1 MAEQRFPD
9 IGRWVSV
16 FDRLMKMYYDR
27 GLAEFEIGW
36 GQQFYVEYLCEH
48 PGATPQEMAERFRV
62 DRGTLTKIIKKLTE
76 VDYIR
81 VTVDENDRRVRHL
94 YLTEKALPA
103 AEQIRKVHADF
114 YRDLSGD
121 IPPEEIAATERTL
134 LRWRTI
140 LIKKYGTEWRR
151 IMENREKHELSSR
164 KRTLIFAC
172 LVVSGIAS
180 SILSTAMTTALPNVV
195 EYFGISTSVGQWIT
209 SGYSLAMGMIM
220 PLTAFL
226 ITRFPT
232 KKLYLVG
239 IGSFIAGL
247 LLSIFSW
254 NFAVMM
260 VGRVLQ
266 ACGNGILMTAAQV
279 IILTVYPVEKKG
291 TMMGTYGLATTA
303 APVIAPTL
311 AGLMIDAF
319 GWKSI
324 FYVALVIMAISFV
337 ISSIVFED
345 VLELQ
350 DKKFD
355 FISFVQSIVAFG
367 GITLGIGNIS
377 GFGLISVEGGLPLLV
392 GAVVCVFFIL
402 RQCGLEKPFLDVK
415 ILGNRNYSVSVIA
428 SMVLYLVMM
437 GSSVMMPLYVQSVMG
452 YSAVVSGL
460 VTLPGSLA
468 TAIVSPFAGNLY
480 DRMGIKKIF
489 VVGSAAARIYS
500 AISGMS
506 LPPLLRTPLRIAAAL
521 NVNPEYFDLEP
532 D

>member
-1 MAEQRFPD
+1 
-9 IGRWVSV
+9 
-16 FDRLMKMYYDR
+16 
-27 GLAEFEIGW
+27 
-36 GQQFYVEYLCEH
+36 
-48 PGATPQEMAERFRV
+48 
-62 DRGTLTKIIKKLTE
+62 
-76 VDYIR
+76 
-81 VTVDENDRRVRHL
+81 
-94 YLTEKALPA
+94 
-103 AEQIRKVHADF
+103 
-114 YRDLSGD
+114 
-121 IPPEEIAATERTL
+121 
-134 LRWRTI
+134 
-140 LIKKYGTEWRR
+140 
-151 IMENREKHELSSR
+151 MENKHRQAEIKSGQ
-164 KRTLIFAC
+164 RTMIFLC

-180 SILSTAMTTALPNVV
+180 SVLSTAMTTALPNVV

-232 KKLYLVG
+232 KRLYLTG
-239 IGSFIAGL
+239 IGMFIIGL
-247 LLSIFSW
+247 LVSIFAG

-266 ACGNGILMTAAQV
+266 ACGNGVLMTAAQV
-279 IILTVYPVEKKG
+279 VIMTIYPIQKRG

-303 APVIAPTL
+303 APVVAPTI

-324 FYVALVIMAISFV
+324 FYVSLVIMILSFL
-337 ISSIVFED
+337 ISSIVFDD

-355 FISFVQSIVAFG
+355 VLSFVESIVAFG
-367 GITLGIGNIS
+367 GITLGIGNLS
-377 GFGLISVEGGLPLLV
+377 SFGLISVEAGLPLLA
-392 GAVVCVFFIL
+392 GAVVCVFFVI

-415 ILGNRNYSVSVIA
+415 ILANRNYAVSVIS

-468 TAIVSPFAGNLY
+468 TALVSPFAGKLY
-480 DRMGIKKIF
+480 DEIGIKKIF
-489 VVGSAAARIYS
+489 VAG
-500 AISGMS
+500 AIALVISNIGMFFLS
-506 LPPLLRTPLRIAAAL
+506 METPLWIAAAL
-521 NVNPEYFDLEP
+521 NVIRNISIGSLMMPLLTWGTSNVHPTKMADASSLLTSLRTIAGSIGSAVFVGIMTMVAASSAQTYGDNAMMHGMNMSFLWMAVGAVVLFLIAVFAVRERR
-532 D
+532 

>member
-1 MAEQRFPD
+1 
-9 IGRWVSV
+9 
-16 FDRLMKMYYDR
+16 
-27 GLAEFEIGW
+27 
-36 GQQFYVEYLCEH
+36 
-48 PGATPQEMAERFRV
+48 
-62 DRGTLTKIIKKLTE
+62 
-76 VDYIR
+76 
-81 VTVDENDRRVRHL
+81 
-94 YLTEKALPA
+94 
-103 AEQIRKVHADF
+103 
-114 YRDLSGD
+114 
-121 IPPEEIAATERTL
+121 
-134 LRWRTI
+134 
-140 LIKKYGTEWRR
+140 
-151 IMENREKHELSSR
+151 MENKHRQAEIKSGQ
-164 KRTLIFAC
+164 RTMIFLC

-180 SILSTAMTTALPNVV
+180 SVLSTAMTTALPGVV

-232 KKLYLVG
+232 KRLYLTG
-239 IGSFIAGL
+239 IGMFIIGL
-247 LLSIFSW
+247 LVSIFAG

-266 ACGNGILMTAAQV
+266 ACGNGVLMTAAQV
-279 IILTVYPVEKKG
+279 VIMTIYPIQKRG

-303 APVIAPTL
+303 APVVAPTI

-324 FYVALVIMAISFV
+324 FYVSLVIMILSFL
-337 ISSIVFED
+337 ISSIVFDD

-355 FISFVQSIVAFG
+355 VLSFVESIVAFG
-367 GITLGIGNIS
+367 GITLGIGNLS
-377 GFGLISVEGGLPLLV
+377 SFGLISVEAGLPLLA
-392 GAVVCVFFIL
+392 GAVVCVFFVI

-415 ILGNRNYSVSVIA
+415 ILANRNYAVSVIS

-468 TAIVSPFAGNLY
+468 TALVSPFAGKLY
-480 DRMGIKKIF
+480 DEIGIKKIF
-489 VVGSAAARIYS
+489 VAG
-500 AISGMS
+500 AIALVISNIGMFFLS
-506 LPPLLRTPLRIAAAL
+506 METPLWIAAAL
-521 NVNPEYFDLEP
+521 NVIRNISIGSLMMPLLTWGTSNVHPTKMADASSLLTSLRTIAGSIGSAVFVGIMTMVAASSAQTYGDNAMMHGMNISFLWMAAGAVVLFLIAVFAVRERR
-532 D
+532 